1 MTRERAGPTLTG
13 ALRGQAAVVTGANS
27 GVGRSA
33 AEMLVRAGVRVT
45 MVCRSRERGEQ
56 ALAELQGVA
65 AAAQANPPGGMEVD
79 VAAATVTLELADMSR
94 LEDVRAAAARIAAR
108 LPAIDILVNNA
119 YSPTAAH
126 DTDIP
131 DTTEEAWDSG
141 LAVMAKAL
149 FLATKHAI
157 PHMERNGGGNIV
169 NISSVHG
176 LLQSPGFLV
185 YEASK
190 SAVIGMTRQMAAELG
205 PRGIRVNAIC
215 PGHIVTENIHKH
227 MWQENPSGYAFFEEQ
242 YPLRRCG
249 KTEEIASAIA
259 FLCSSEA
266 SFITGHALVVD
277 GGLSLQLQENLGVRL
292 AHYIQEN
299 PETELPY

>member
-1 MTRERAGPTLTG
+1 MFDLS
-13 ALRGQAAVVTGANS
+13 GQVAVVTGGAA
-27 GVGRSA
+27 GIGGATARRLAADSA
-33 AEMLVRAGVRVT
+33 KVLIADIN
-45 MVCRSRERGEQ
+45 RE
-56 ALAELQGVA
+56 
-65 AAAQANPPGGMEVD
+65 AAQANASRIIEAGGDAGV
-79 VAAATVTLELADMSR
+79 VVADMGKSADISAMIDTAVERWGR
-94 LEDVRAAAARIAAR
+94 L
-108 LPAIDILVNNA
+108 DILVNNA

-141 LAVMAKAL
+141 LDVMAKAL

-157 PHMERNGGGNIV
+157 PHMEQNGGGNIV

-190 SAVIGMTRQMAAELG
+190 SAVIGMTRQMAVELG

-215 PGHIVTENIHKH
+215 PGHIVTENIQEH
-227 MWQENPSGYAFFEEQ
+227 MWQQNSSGYAFFEEQ

-249 KTEEIASAIA
+249 KPEEIASAIA
-259 FLCSSEA
+259 FLCSREA
-266 SFITGHALVVD
+266 SFITGHHLVVD
-277 GGLSLQLQENLGVRL
+277 GGLSIQLQENLGVRL
-292 AHYIQEN
+292 AHYMQEN
-299 PETELPY
+299 PETDLPY

>member
-1 MTRERAGPTLTG
+1 MYDLS
-13 ALRGQAAVVTGANS
+13 GQVAVVTG
-27 GVGRSA
+27 GA
-33 AEMLVRAGVRVT
+33 AGIGGATARR
-45 MVCRSRERGEQ
+45 
-56 ALAELQGVA
+56 LAADGAKVLIADINEVA
-65 AAAQANPPGGMEVD
+65 AQEN
-79 VAAATVTLELADMSR
+79 
-94 LEDVRAAAARIAAR
+94 AARITEAGGEAEVMVADMGTSADINAMIEDAVSR
-108 LPAIDILVNNA
+108 WGQLDILVNNA

-126 DTDIP
+126 DTDIS
-131 DTTEEAWDSG
+131 DTSEEAWDSG

-149 FLATKHAI
+149 FLATKYAI

-215 PGHIVTENIHKH
+215 PGHIVTENIQKH

-249 KTEEIASAIA
+249 KPDEIASAIA

-299 PETELPY
+299 PETDLPY

>member
-1 MTRERAGPTLTG
+1 MYDLS
-13 ALRGQAAVVTGANS
+13 GQVAVVTGGAS
-27 GVGRSA
+27 GIGGATARRLA
-33 AEMLVRAGVRVT
+33 ADGTKVLIADIN
-45 MVCRSRERGEQ
+45 
-56 ALAELQGVA
+56 GVA
-65 AAAQANPPGGMEVD
+65 AREN
-79 VAAATVTLELADMSR
+79 
-94 LEDVRAAAARIAAR
+94 AARITAAGGEAGVVVADMGNSADIAAMVKGAVERWGR
-108 LPAIDILVNNA
+108 LDILVNNA

-215 PGHIVTENIHKH
+215 PGHIVTENIQKH

-292 AHYIQEN
+292 AHFIQEN
-299 PETELPY
+299 PETNLPY

>member
-1 MTRERAGPTLTG
+1 
-13 ALRGQAAVVTGANS
+13 
-27 GVGRSA
+27 
-33 AEMLVRAGVRVT
+33 
-45 MVCRSRERGEQ
+45 MV
-56 ALAELQGVA
+56 
-65 AAAQANPPGGMEVD
+65 
-79 VAAATVTLELADMSR
+79 ADMGKSADISAMIDTAVERWGR
-94 LEDVRAAAARIAAR
+94 L
-108 LPAIDILVNNA
+108 DILVNNA

-141 LAVMAKAL
+141 LDVMAKAL

-157 PHMERNGGGNIV
+157 PHMEQNGGGNIV

-190 SAVIGMTRQMAAELG
+190 SAVIGMTRQMAVELG

-215 PGHIVTENIHKH
+215 PGHIVTENIQEH
-227 MWQENPSGYAFFEEQ
+227 MWQQNSSGYAFFEEQ

-249 KTEEIASAIA
+249 KPEEIASAIA
-259 FLCSSEA
+259 FLCSREA
-266 SFITGHALVVD
+266 SFITGHHLVVD
-277 GGLSLQLQENLGVRL
+277 GGLSIQLQENLGVRL
-292 AHYIQEN
+292 AHYMQEN
-299 PETELPY
+299 PETDLPY

>member
-1 MTRERAGPTLTG
+1 MFDFS
-13 ALRGQAAVVTGANS
+13 GQVAVVTGGAS
-27 GVGRSA
+27 GIGGATARRLA
-33 AEMLVRAGVRVT
+33 ADGAKVLIADINEVT
-45 MVCRSRERGEQ
+45 
-56 ALAELQGVA
+56 
-65 AAAQANPPGGMEVD
+65 AQEN
-79 VAAATVTLELADMSR
+79 
-94 LEDVRAAAARIAAR
+94 AARITAAGGEADVVVADMGNSADINAMIKGAVER
-108 LPAIDILVNNA
+108 WGQLDILVNNA

-131 DTTEEAWDSG
+131 DTSEEAWDSG

-157 PHMERNGGGNIV
+157 PQMEQNGGGNIV

-215 PGHIVTENIHKH
+215 PGHIVTENIQKH

-299 PETELPY
+299 PETDLPY

>member
-1 MTRERAGPTLTG
+1 MYDLSGHVAI
-13 ALRGQAAVVTGANS
+13 VTGGA
-27 GVGRSA
+27 GGIGGATARRLA
-33 AEMLVRAGVRVT
+33 ADGAKVLIADINE
-45 MVCRSRERGEQ
+45 
-56 ALAELQGVA
+56 VA
-65 AAAQANPPGGMEVD
+65 AQEN
-79 VAAATVTLELADMSR
+79 
-94 LEDVRAAAARIAAR
+94 AARITEAGGEAEVMVADMGTSTDIVAMIEDAVERWER
-108 LPAIDILVNNA
+108 LDILVNNA

>member
-1 MTRERAGPTLTG
+1 MYNLS
-13 ALRGQAAVVTGANS
+13 GQVAVVTGGAS
-27 GVGRSA
+27 GIGGATARRLA
-33 AEMLVRAGVRVT
+33 ADGAQVLIADIDE
-45 MVCRSRERGEQ
+45 
-56 ALAELQGVA
+56 
-65 AAAQANPPGGMEVD
+65 AAAQEN
-79 VAAATVTLELADMSR
+79 
-94 LEDVRAAAARIAAR
+94 AARITEAGGEANVMVADMGKSADIVAMIEGVIECWGR
-108 LPAIDILVNNA
+108 LDILVNNA

-149 FLATKHAI
+149 FLATKYAI

-215 PGHIVTENIHKH
+215 PGHIVTENIQKH

-249 KTEEIASAIA
+249 KPEEIASAIA
-259 FLCSSEA
+259 FLCSREA

-299 PETELPY
+299 PETDLPY

>member
-1 MTRERAGPTLTG
+1 MYDLS
-13 ALRGQAAVVTGANS
+13 GQVAVVTGGAS
-27 GVGRSA
+27 GIGGATARRLA
-33 AEMLVRAGVRVT
+33 ADGAQVLIADIDE
-45 MVCRSRERGEQ
+45 
-56 ALAELQGVA
+56 
-65 AAAQANPPGGMEVD
+65 AAAQEN
-79 VAAATVTLELADMSR
+79 
-94 LEDVRAAAARIAAR
+94 AARITEAGGEANVVVADMGKSADIVAMVEGVIECWGR
-108 LPAIDILVNNA
+108 LDILVNNA

-149 FLATKHAI
+149 FLATKYAI

-215 PGHIVTENIHKH
+215 PGHIVTENIQKH

-249 KTEEIASAIA
+249 KPEEIASAIA
-259 FLCSSEA
+259 FLCSREA

-299 PETELPY
+299 PETDLPY

>member
-1 MTRERAGPTLTG
+1 MYDLSGLV
-13 ALRGQAAVVTGANS
+13 AVVTGGAS
-27 GVGRSA
+27 GIGGATARRLA
-33 AEMLVRAGVRVT
+33 ADGAQVLIADIDE
-45 MVCRSRERGEQ
+45 
-56 ALAELQGVA
+56 VA
-65 AAAQANPPGGMEVD
+65 AHEN
-79 VAAATVTLELADMSR
+79 
-94 LEDVRAAAARIAAR
+94 AARIAEAGGEANVVVADMGESADIKAMIESAAERWGR
-108 LPAIDILVNNA
+108 LDILVNNA

-126 DTDIP
+126 DTDIS
-131 DTTEEAWDSG
+131 DTTEEAWNSG

-215 PGHIVTENIHKH
+215 PGHIVTENIQKH

-249 KTEEIASAIA
+249 KPEEIASAIA
-259 FLCSSEA
+259 FLCSREA

-299 PETELPY
+299 PETDLPY

>member
-1 MTRERAGPTLTG
+1 MYDLS
-13 ALRGQAAVVTGANS
+13 GQVAVVTGGASGIGGATARRLAADGAQVLIADIDEASAQVNATRITEAGGEAN
-27 GVGRSA
+27 V
-33 AEMLVRAGVRVT
+33 
-45 MVCRSRERGEQ
+45 MV
-56 ALAELQGVA
+56 
-65 AAAQANPPGGMEVD
+65 
-79 VAAATVTLELADMSR
+79 ADMGKSADIVAMVEGAVECWGR
-94 LEDVRAAAARIAAR
+94 L
-108 LPAIDILVNNA
+108 DILVNNA

-149 FLATKHAI
+149 FLATKYAI

-215 PGHIVTENIHKH
+215 PGHIVTENIQKH

-249 KTEEIASAIA
+249 KPEEIASAIA
-259 FLCSSEA
+259 FLCSREA

-299 PETELPY
+299 PETDLPY

>member
-1 MTRERAGPTLTG
+1 MYDFS
-13 ALRGQAAVVTGANS
+13 GQVAVVTG
-27 GVGRSA
+27 GA
-33 AEMLVRAGVRVT
+33 AGIGGATARRLGADGARVLIADINEVAAQENAYRIIEAGGEAGVV
-45 MVCRSRERGEQ
+45 
-56 ALAELQGVA
+56 
-65 AAAQANPPGGMEVD
+65 
-79 VAAATVTLELADMSR
+79 LADMGKSADISAMIEDAVERWGR
-94 LEDVRAAAARIAAR
+94 L
-108 LPAIDILVNNA
+108 DILVNNA

-141 LAVMAKAL
+141 LAIVEKAL

-215 PGHIVTENIHKH
+215 PGHIVTENIQKH
-227 MWQENPSGYAFFEEQ
+227 MWQQNPSGYAFFEEQ

-249 KTEEIASAIA
+249 KPEEIASAIA
-259 FLCSSEA
+259 FLCSREA
-266 SFITGHALVVD
+266 SFITGHHLVVD
-277 GGLSLQLQENLGVRL
+277 GGLSIQLQENLGVRL

-299 PETELPY
+299 PETDLPY

>member
-1 MTRERAGPTLTG
+1 M
-13 ALRGQAAVVTGANS
+13 VV
-27 GVGRSA
+27 
-33 AEMLVRAGVRVT
+33 
-45 MVCRSRERGEQ
+45 
-56 ALAELQGVA
+56 
-65 AAAQANPPGGMEVD
+65 
-79 VAAATVTLELADMSR
+79 ADMGESADIKAMIDSADERWGR
-94 LEDVRAAAARIAAR
+94 L
-108 LPAIDILVNNA
+108 DILVNNA

-215 PGHIVTENIHKH
+215 PGHIVTENIQKH

-249 KTEEIASAIA
+249 KPEEIASAIA
-259 FLCSSEA
+259 FLCSREA

-299 PETELPY
+299 PETDLPY

>member
-1 MTRERAGPTLTG
+1 MFDLS
-13 ALRGQAAVVTGANS
+13 GQVAVVTGGAAGIGGATARRLAADGAKVLIADINS
-27 GVGRSA
+27 
-33 AEMLVRAGVRVT
+33 E
-45 MVCRSRERGEQ
+45 
-56 ALAELQGVA
+56 
-65 AAAQANPPGGMEVD
+65 AAQANASRIIQAGGDAGV
-79 VAAATVTLELADMSR
+79 VVADMGKSVDISAMIDTAVERWGR
-94 LEDVRAAAARIAAR
+94 L
-108 LPAIDILVNNA
+108 DILVNNA

-141 LAVMAKAL
+141 LDVMVKAL
-149 FLATKHAI
+149 FLATKHAT
-157 PHMERNGGGNIV
+157 PHMEQNGGGNIV

-190 SAVIGMTRQMAAELG
+190 SAVIGMTRQMAVELG

-215 PGHIVTENIHKH
+215 PGHIVTENIHEH
-227 MWQENPSGYAFFEEQ
+227 MWQQNSSGYAFFEEQ

-249 KTEEIASAIA
+249 KPEEIASAIA
-259 FLCSSEA
+259 FLCSREA
-266 SFITGHALVVD
+266 SFITGHHLVVD
-277 GGLSLQLQENLGVRL
+277 GGLSIQLQENLGVRL

-299 PETELPY
+299 PETDLPY

>member
-1 MTRERAGPTLTG
+1 MYDLS
-13 ALRGQAAVVTGANS
+13 GQVAVVTGGAS
-27 GVGRSA
+27 GIGGATARRLA
-33 AEMLVRAGVRVT
+33 ADGAKVLIADINEET
-45 MVCRSRERGEQ
+45 
-56 ALAELQGVA
+56 
-65 AAAQANPPGGMEVD
+65 AQEN
-79 VAAATVTLELADMSR
+79 
-94 LEDVRAAAARIAAR
+94 AARITEAGGEAAVVVADMGKSADIAAMIEDAVEHWGR
-108 LPAIDILVNNA
+108 LDILVNNA

-215 PGHIVTENIHKH
+215 PGHIVTENIQKH

-299 PETELPY
+299 PETDLPY

>member
-1 MTRERAGPTLTG
+1 MYDLS
-13 ALRGQAAVVTGANS
+13 GQVAVVTG
-27 GVGRSA
+27 GA
-33 AEMLVRAGVRVT
+33 AGIGGATARR
-45 MVCRSRERGEQ
+45 
-56 ALAELQGVA
+56 LAADGAKVLIADINEG
-65 AAAQANPPGGMEVD
+65 AAQQN
-79 VAAATVTLELADMSR
+79 
-94 LEDVRAAAARIAAR
+94 AARISEAGGEAEVMIADMGTSTDIVAMIEGAVERWGR
-108 LPAIDILVNNA
+108 LDILVNNA

-126 DTDIP
+126 DTDTP

-149 FLATKHAI
+149 FLAAKHAI

-215 PGHIVTENIHKH
+215 PGHIVTENIQKH
-227 MWQENPSGYAFFEEQ
+227 MWQENPSGYAFFEKQ

-249 KTEEIASAIA
+249 KPEEIASAIA

-266 SFITGHALVVD
+266 NFITGHALVVD

-299 PETELPY
+299 PETDLPY

>member
-1 MTRERAGPTLTG
+1 MYDLS
-13 ALRGQAAVVTGANS
+13 GQVAVVTGGAS
-27 GVGRSA
+27 GIGGATARRLA
-33 AEMLVRAGVRVT
+33 ADGAKVLIADIN
-45 MVCRSRERGEQ
+45 
-56 ALAELQGVA
+56 GVA
-65 AAAQANPPGGMEVD
+65 AREN
-79 VAAATVTLELADMSR
+79 
-94 LEDVRAAAARIAAR
+94 AARITAAGGEAGVVVADMGNSADIAAMVEGAVEHWGR
-108 LPAIDILVNNA
+108 LDILVNNA

-126 DTDIP
+126 DTDSP
-131 DTTEEAWDSG
+131 DTTEESWESG

-215 PGHIVTENIHKH
+215 PGLVITDIIRENGPAVAEATGLSFDE
-227 MWQENPSGYAFFEEQ
+227 MVDLFAQESAVKRPNTVEEVAAMAV
-242 YPLRRCG
+242 LL
-249 KTEEIASAIA
+249 ASDAGA
-259 FLCSSEA
+259 G
-266 SFITGHALVVD
+266 ITGATLSVD
-277 GGLSLQLQENLGVRL
+277 GGT
-292 AHYIQEN
+292 A
-299 PETELPY
+299 PY